1 MMDKQSNR
9 QQNMLTEQTLDM
21 SQVPLRCANCE
32 IEFLW
37 PPTVVQSITYCCVGC
52 ATGGPCCCDYSQY
65 HSVKISGVIHYG
77 PGPDPEVPSNS
88 IASQIQRGKEI
99 YTVAAAIHPIGERVV
114 VKPAAKEEVTK
125 SGIVIPDT
133 AKEKPQEGTV
143 IAVGSGRLLDNG
155 DRAPVEV
162 KVGDR
167 VLFAKYGGTEFKLD
181 GEEYLVLKEN
191 DILAVIG

>member
-1 MMDKQSNR
+1 MNKQSNQ
-9 QQNMLTEQTLDM
+9 QQNMPTEQTLGI
-21 SQVPLRCANCE
+21 SQVPQRCANCD

-37 PPTVVQSITYCCVGC
+37 PPTVVQSTTYCCIGC

-65 HSVKISGVIHYG
+65 QSVKISGVIHYG
-77 PGPDPEVPSNS
+77 LGPSPEVPSNS
-88 IASQIQRGKEI
+88 IASQIHRGKEV

-155 DRAPVEV
+155 DRAPIEV
-162 KVGDR
+162 KVGNR